1 VKEGKSPKEVAE
13 ILSCSYVTVLKRC
26 KEYGILLGGQRIEG
40 LSKALLQ
47 KLYVKEG
54 KTTREIAK
62 TLGCSFETVRV
73 RCKEFGIP
81 LRKPGNKILNINELA
96 LGRLYLREDKSMPE
110 IAKILDC
117 SVSTI
122 YKWVNRFGVKKTTG
136 INPS

>member
-1 VKEGKSPKEVAE
+1 MRYRSKKYGLKLRPKKRIDLNKSVF
-13 ILSCSYVTVLKRC
+13 IR
-26 KEYGILLGGQRIEG
+26 
-40 LSKALLQ
+40 
-47 KLYVKEG
+47 LYVKEG

-117 SVSTI
+117 SLSTI
-122 YKWVNRFGVKKTTG
+122 YKWVNRFGVKKQLG
-136 INPS
+136 